1 MQLSFPRLCGQSLRP
16 FALTETVG
24 AVLAEEPVD
33 ALLDLGQLLGQ
44 TGLLL
49 TPENC
54 VLLFNIVK
62 NKISQWHDER
72 IKQSWQTNRCCKN
85 KNASWFL
92 THLHFIVFMCCHS
105 RKKSKNKNGRRTE
118 IINLLPCLMP
128 ISADQM
134 SSSAVHKTIVL
145 SEGFFFIE
153 NKEIN
158 VRTLAAQNR
167 RGWHD
172 YYK

>member
-1 MQLSFPRLCGQSLRP
+1 MDNSMQLSSPRLSGQSLRP

-62 NKISQWHDER
+62 NKISQ
-72 IKQSWQTNRCCKN
+72 
-85 KNASWFL
+85 
-92 THLHFIVFMCCHS
+92 
-105 RKKSKNKNGRRTE
+105 
-118 IINLLPCLMP
+118 
-128 ISADQM
+128 
-134 SSSAVHKTIVL
+134 
-145 SEGFFFIE
+145 
-153 NKEIN
+153 
-158 VRTLAAQNR
+158 
-167 RGWHD
+167 
-172 YYK
+172 